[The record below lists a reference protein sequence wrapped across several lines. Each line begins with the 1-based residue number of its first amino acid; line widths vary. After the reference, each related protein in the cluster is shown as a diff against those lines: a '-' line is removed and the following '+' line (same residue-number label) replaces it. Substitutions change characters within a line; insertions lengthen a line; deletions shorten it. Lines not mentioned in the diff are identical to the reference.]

1 MFTEYMAKKNRYIA
15 CFFALAAVL
24 QVAITAVTS
33 VTQKSS
39 HNTTNQ
45 SIIAH
50 DDFDCLYDSDIT
62 SPSFNFLA
70 EIEESPENEHVRSLS
85 FLPIKLSYGFINH
98 LNYLVSPV
106 IHSLEFYRCIAIFLF
121 NSVFRI

>member
-1 MFTEYMAKKNRYIA
+1 MAKKNRYIA

-33 VTQKSS
+33 VIQKNSQS
-39 HNTTNQ
+39 ITNQ

-50 DDFDCLYDSDIT
+50 DDFDCLYDSDLK
-62 SPSFNFLA
+62 SPSFDFLA
-70 EIEESPENEHVRSLS
+70 EIEESSENEDFKSLS

-98 LNYLVSPV
+98 LNYLVSSITHP
-106 IHSLEFYRCIAIFLF
+106 LEFYRCIAIFLF